1 MLASGPVRDGV
12 PEHGRVPKY
21 YAVKARLL
29 ALLPTLGE
37 GAPLPPEREL
47 AADYGVSRAT
57 VRQAISELVLDGRLS
72 AHQGRGTFVAQPKLI
87 HPLDLV
93 SYTEA
98 VRAMGREP
106 GRRLVT
112 SEELTA
118 QADLAASLHIGAD
131 DKVVHLER
139 VLLTD
144 GEPTGLESTF
154 LPAARF
160 PTLLDVFDPTES
172 LYRCLQEDLGIVF
185 AEADERIETALASP
199 REAQLLGTNPAL
211 PMLLLHRVSYD
222 EEGVPIE
229 RVRTLYRGDRIGFAT
244 KLRGRG

>member
-1 MLASGPVRDGV
+1 M

-29 ALLPTLGE
+29 ALMPELGPD
-37 GAPLPPEREL
+37 APLPPEREL

-57 VRQAISELVLDGRLS
+57 VRQAISELVLEGRL
-72 AHQGRGTFVAQPKLI
+72 AARQGRGTFVAAPKLI

-98 VRAMGREP
+98 VRAMGRTP
-106 GRRLVT
+106 SRILVT
-112 SEELTA
+112 KERVTADAGTATVLGVEEGTDVL
-118 QADLAASLHIGAD
+118 
-131 DKVVHLER
+131 HLER

-144 GEPTGLESTF
+144 GEPTGLESTY

-160 PTLLDVFDPTES
+160 PDLLDTFDPAGS
-172 LYRCLQEDLGIVF
+172 LYACLQDEHGVVF
-185 AEADERIETALASP
+185 AEAEDQIETALASP
-199 REAQLLGTNPAL
+199 REAHLLGTNPAL

-222 EEGVPIE
+222 PEGAPIE
-229 RVRTLYRGDRIGFAT
+229 RVRTLYRGDRIGFRAR
-244 KLRGRG
+244 LRAG

>member
-1 MLASGPVRDGV
+1 MLATGPVRDGV

-29 ALLPTLGE
+29 ALLPELGE
-37 GAPLPPEREL
+37 GTPLPPEREL

-57 VRQAISELVLDGRLS
+57 VRQAISELVLEGRLS

-112 SEELTA
+112 SEELTP
-118 QADLAASLHIGAD
+118 DGELAESLHIGAD
-131 DKVVHLER
+131 EKVIHLER

-144 GEPTGLESTF
+144 GEPTGLESTY
-154 LPAARF
+154 LPSRRF

-172 LYRCLQEDLGIVF
+172 LYRCLQDDLGVVF
-185 AEADERIETALASP
+185 AEADEQIETALASP

-222 EEGVPIE
+222 ADGAPIE

-244 KLRGRG
+244 KLRG